1 MSLKALLN
9 CEGDTTI
16 NWLYVNILEM
26 LTGTLFMVADVTGV
40 AIMQVDERTKENV
53 QLGQGIKLSK
63 VRKIG
68 NDCFVVEGCAMK
80 TKPMML
86 MMTKANQLKMDELR
100 QKALTDSKTEKKYR
114 IVKEIIN
121 EFEENANVDSILVLV
136 STISRLINGRFG
148 DYRILKIIDATNTT
162 VSMNLYYPNLD
173 KLEENQVFILTNLK
187 KMIMKHDGSVRLS
200 TTRFTKIKPA
210 NSDEEKLFDEYKV
223 AKPVIEGCCIMYT
236 DLVCYKSCPVH
247 KTKLKVDGYC
257 AGCEKKRSDP
267 NNDFRC
273 VVHIETSAQEDL
285 IPILI
290 FKSVISS
297 KMSSENPEE
306 ALQKMINQK
315 MKIRC
320 TKKGENHIH
329 IASKVE

>member
-1 MSLKALLN
+1 MSLKSLMN

-26 LTGTLFMVADVTGV
+26 LTSTLFMVADVTGV
-40 AIMQVDERTKENV
+40 AIMQVDERTKEDV

-63 VRKIG
+63 ARKIG
-68 NDCFVVEGCAMK
+68 KDCFVVEGCAMK

-86 MMTKANQLKMDELR
+86 MMTKANQLKIDELR
-100 QKALTDSKTEKKYR
+100 QKVLTDSKTEKKYR

-121 EFEENANVDSILVLV
+121 KIEENGNVDSILVLV

-148 DYRILKIIDATNTT
+148 DYRILKIVDATNTA

-187 KMIMKHDGSVRLS
+187 KMIMKHDGSVRLG
-200 TTRFTKIKPA
+200 TTKFTKIKPA

-223 AKPVIEGCCIMYT
+223 AKPLIEGCCIMYT
-236 DLVCYKSCPVH
+236 DLICYKSCPVH

-257 AGCEKKRSDP
+257 AGCEEKKVSQTMT
-267 NNDFRC
+267 F
-273 VVHIETSAQEDL
+273 VV
-285 IPILI
+285 
-290 FKSVISS
+290 
-297 KMSSENPEE
+297 
-306 ALQKMINQK
+306 
-315 MKIRC
+315 
-320 TKKGENHIH
+320 
-329 IASKVE
+329 